1 MSTSALES
9 SAQRELR
16 ELRSVLALVGEEL
29 AGFRRRAQQAET
41 RVRELEVA
49 IAAAVPPAAPLAP
62 VAPERAA
69 SAGHQPDDAERIA
82 ELEQENADLRA
93 RLEEATTRTRQLLDR
108 MRFLRQQRE
117 EEDA

>member
-1 MSTSALES
+1 MSTSAS
-9 SAQRELR
+9 DPSAQLALR

-49 IAAAVPPAAPLAP
+49 IAAAVPPNPPPAPPSAADSMTAP
-62 VAPERAA
+62 AD
-69 SAGHQPDDAERIA
+69 GAERVA
-82 ELEQENADLRA
+82 ELERENADLRA